1 MNYYILATVNIM
13 RCVIRRNIA
22 KSTDTALRLPEDDP
36 KRVVFEGFCKSR
48 LKRRYAKSEAVNL
61 CKELGE
67 HHHAPFECFTV
78 KPWEKGLRKVSVF
91 SALSGVSERDDNVD
105 TIRIAT

>member
-67 HHHAPFECFTV
+67 HHRAPLLLNFTV
-78 KPWEKGLRKVSVF
+78 KR
-91 SALSGVSERDDNVD
+91 ALGKFLSSMH
-105 TIRIAT
+105 